1 MALTFIRLGK
11 RMASLTCF
19 HRCFTFNWLKTLGV
33 ILLSL
38 FFIYLGL
45 WQLNR
50 ADEKKSMLK
59 AEQHLSAKIPIKWQA
74 NIKPKQYQKI
84 IVQGQYLS
92 QTLLLDNQHY
102 EHQFGY
108 NVLTPLLLPDG
119 KIVLIDRGW
128 IKGNLDRRKL
138 PAITFPNKSLQLL
151 GQVYYPS
158 SKNWVL
164 GQILEEKTPSL
175 AVIEQID
182 PVKISQF
189 LHKSVYPFIIRLNK
203 LEKDGYI
210 REWSIIS
217 MSPMRHKAYALQWF
231 AMALVIWLIFIG
243 LSLKKTNE

>member
-1 MALTFIRLGK
+1 
-11 RMASLTCF
+11 MASLTCF
-19 HRCFTFNWLKTLGV
+19 YRRFTFNWLWIIGV
-33 ILLSL
+33 IFLSS
-38 FFIYLGL
+38 FFIYLGI

-50 ADEKKSMLK
+50 ADEKKNMLIR
-59 AEQHLSAKIPIKWQA
+59 EEYLSAKAPIKWQT
-74 NIKPKQYQKI
+74 NIKPQQYQQI
-84 IVQGQYLS
+84 TVQGQYLP
-92 QTLLLDNQHY
+92 QTFLLDNQHH

-108 NVLTPLLLPDG
+108 NVLTPLLLSDG
-119 KIVLIDRGW
+119 KVILIDRGW
-128 IKGNLDRRKL
+128 IKGDLDRRKL
-138 PAITFPNKSLQLL
+138 PTITSLNKSLQLL

-164 GQILEEKTPSL
+164 GQILEKKTPNL

-182 PVKISQF
+182 SVKISQF

-210 REWSIIS
+210 REWAIIS
-217 MSPMRHKAYALQWF
+217 MPPGRHKAYALQWF